1 MGGRSRAA
9 AQLLSGKGFKEVY
22 NLKGGIK
29 AWQGERAVGPED
41 MGMALLKGDET
52 VEEIIVLAGSMEV
65 GLKEFY
71 TILGEGSQDE
81 ELRELLL
88 KLAEVEERHKERLLD
103 LYLGEHLETGRGAVE
118 GRMTSGVMEGG
129 FTTEAFIERYREA
142 LENTSGCLS
151 VAMMVEAQALDLYMR
166 YSRKA
171 GDDKGRQ
178 LFHQIA
184 EDEKG
189 HLKALGMLMEKR
201 A

>member
-29 AWQGERAVGPED
+29 AWQGEGAAGPED
-41 MGMALLKGDET
+41 MGTALLQGDET

-88 KLAEVEERHKERLLD
+88 KLAEVEEKHKGRLLD
-103 LYLGEHLETGRGAVE
+103 LYLRENLETGREKVE
-118 GRMTSGVMEGG
+118 ARMTSGVMEGG
-129 FTTEAFIERYREA
+129 FTTEEFIKRYKEA

-178 LFHQIA
+178 LFQQIA

-189 HLKALGMLMEKR
+189 HLKALAMLMEKR